1 MNDDR
6 LVRLI
11 AQVAHARD
19 GQTLEHSTRMIDIGR
34 VLAEAMALPAPTVEA
49 IKLGALLHDIGK
61 NAIPDTVLF
70 KHGRLDPEER
80 RIMALH
86 PQQGHDM
93 LRLAQHPM
101 LDVAADIALSH
112 HENYNGSGYPRGLA
126 GEKIALP
133 ARVVAVADVYD
144 ALRAIRSYKPGLSH
158 EQAMRIITKGDDRT
172 TPDCFDPAVLAALEK
187 RQGAIQALYG

>member
-1 MNDDR
+1 
-6 LVRLI
+6 
-11 AQVAHARD
+11 
-19 GQTLEHSTRMIDIGR
+19 MIDIGR
-34 VLAEAMALPAPTVEA
+34 VLAEAMALPAPIVEA

-112 HENYNGSGYPRGLA
+112 HENYNGSGYPRGLV